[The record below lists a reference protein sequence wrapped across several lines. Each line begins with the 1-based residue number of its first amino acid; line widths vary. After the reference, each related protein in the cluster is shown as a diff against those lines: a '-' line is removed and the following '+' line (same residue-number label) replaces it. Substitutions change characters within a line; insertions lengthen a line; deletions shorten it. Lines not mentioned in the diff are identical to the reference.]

1 MKKKCENEQNLIKFT
16 HFFKKNS
23 NFGVFLIFPKNT
35 FFAFTKNRKN
45 SKNIFCS
52 KKMKKEST
60 SSATSG
66 YKSINFQKGQQILV
80 DGDRGEEM
88 YVIAH
93 GAVEVSKVINGER
106 VTLNKFARGDFFGEM
121 SLLEGVPRSADAFA
135 LEDTKLL
142 SISAGGL
149 LLKIR
154 RDPTFALEML
164 QSLSAKLRLSTEKY
178 SEEYAK
184 GRTRDETL
192 ML

>member
-1 MKKKCENEQNLIKFT
+1 
-16 HFFKKNS
+16 
-23 NFGVFLIFPKNT
+23 
-35 FFAFTKNRKN
+35 
-45 SKNIFCS
+45 
-52 KKMKKEST
+52 MKKESP

-184 GRTRDETL
+184 GRPRDETL

>member
-1 MKKKCENEQNLIKFT
+1 
-16 HFFKKNS
+16 
-23 NFGVFLIFPKNT
+23 
-35 FFAFTKNRKN
+35 
-45 SKNIFCS
+45 
-52 KKMKKEST
+52 MKKESV

-66 YKSINFQKGQQILV
+66 YKPINFQKGQQILV

-88 YVIAH
+88 YIIAH
-93 GAVEVSKVINGER
+93 GAVEVSKLIDGER
-106 VTLNKFARGDFFGEM
+106 VTLNTFARGEFFGEM

-142 SISAGGL
+142 SLSSGGL

-178 SEEYAK
+178 SKEYARGK
-184 GRTRDETL
+184 KRDETL

>member
-1 MKKKCENEQNLIKFT
+1 
-16 HFFKKNS
+16 
-23 NFGVFLIFPKNT
+23 
-35 FFAFTKNRKN
+35 
-45 SKNIFCS
+45 
-52 KKMKKEST
+52 MKKEST

-178 SEEYAK
+178 SEEY
-184 GRTRDETL
+184 
-192 ML
+192 

>member
-1 MKKKCENEQNLIKFT
+1 
-16 HFFKKNS
+16 
-23 NFGVFLIFPKNT
+23 
-35 FFAFTKNRKN
+35 
-45 SKNIFCS
+45 
-52 KKMKKEST
+52 MKKESD

-88 YVIAH
+88 YIIAH
-93 GAVEVSKVINGER
+93 GAVEVSKLIDGER
-106 VTLNKFARGDFFGEM
+106 VTLNTFARGDFFGEM

-142 SISAGGL
+142 SLSSGGL

-178 SEEYAK
+178 SKEYARGK
-184 GRTRDETL
+184 KRDETL

>member
-1 MKKKCENEQNLIKFT
+1 
-16 HFFKKNS
+16 
-23 NFGVFLIFPKNT
+23 
-35 FFAFTKNRKN
+35 
-45 SKNIFCS
+45 
-52 KKMKKEST
+52 MKKEST

-66 YKSINFQKGQQILV
+66 YKSINFQKGQQIIV

-142 SISAGGL
+142 CISSGGL

>member
-1 MKKKCENEQNLIKFT
+1 
-16 HFFKKNS
+16 
-23 NFGVFLIFPKNT
+23 
-35 FFAFTKNRKN
+35 
-45 SKNIFCS
+45 
-52 KKMKKEST
+52 MKKEST

-178 SEEYAK
+178 SDEYAK
-184 GRTRDETL
+184 GRKRDETL
-192 ML
+192 VL

>member
-1 MKKKCENEQNLIKFT
+1 
-16 HFFKKNS
+16 
-23 NFGVFLIFPKNT
+23 
-35 FFAFTKNRKN
+35 
-45 SKNIFCS
+45 
-52 KKMKKEST
+52 MKKEKN
-60 SSATSG
+60 SSSTSG

-88 YVIAH
+88 YIIAH
-93 GAVEVSKVINGER
+93 GTVEISKLIDGER
-106 VTLNKFARGDFFGEM
+106 VPLNKFARGDFFGEM

-135 LEDTKLL
+135 LEDTELL

-184 GRTRDETL
+184 GKKRDETL

>member
-1 MKKKCENEQNLIKFT
+1 
-16 HFFKKNS
+16 
-23 NFGVFLIFPKNT
+23 
-35 FFAFTKNRKN
+35 
-45 SKNIFCS
+45 
-52 KKMKKEST
+52 MKKEST

-88 YVIAH
+88 YIIAH
-93 GAVEVSKVINGER
+93 GAVEVSKLIDGER

-135 LEDTKLL
+135 LEDTELL

-178 SEEYAK
+178 SDEYAK
-184 GRTRDETL
+184 GRKRDETL
-192 ML
+192 VL